1 MRRYRGF
8 TLVELLVVIA
18 IIGILIALLLPAVQ
32 AAREAAR
39 RSQCTNNLK
48 QIGLAMHNY
57 NDRSKVFPFG
67 YLETTTPALELHRRT
82 CWAQEIWPF
91 IEQGP
96 LYDKYMQDLNLWVMD
111 VPPEI
116 RDAQIPAYQ
125 CPSDGSQPAYGGSGG
140 RRSNADGA
148 QGNYVVCTGDGLND
162 PNDATQDG
170 MPYNSRNNP
179 LRGIFWENSHTKFS
193 DIIDGTSNTLLAS
206 EGIVRGSDVAGPTG
220 SGWGGAG
227 GYWGGAPHGGYG
239 FTTLEP
245 PNSPLPDLIYSCK
258 DENFPQ
264 APCRGTGGTL
274 PHYNFARSYHPGGA
288 NFAIADG
295 SVRFISETIDLPTYH
310 AIGTRRQGEVPGP
323 F

>member
-1 MRRYRGF
+1 MRKSRAF

-57 NDRSKVFPFG
+57 HDRSKAFPYG
-67 YLETTTPALELHRRT
+67 YIETTDLHRRT

-91 IEQGP
+91 IEQQP
-96 LYDKYMQDLNLWVMD
+96 LYDRYMADTQLWVMD
-111 VPPEI
+111 VDPAV
-116 RDAQIPAYQ
+116 RDAQIPAFH
-125 CPSDGSQPAYGGSGG
+125 CPSDGAQPAYGGSGG

-148 QGNYVVCTGDGLND
+148 QGNYIVCTGDGLND
-162 PNDATQDG
+162 ANDPTQNG
-170 MPYNSRNNP
+170 MPYGTRE
-179 LRGIFWENSHTKFS
+179 LRGMFWRRSSVSFN
-193 DIIDGTSNTLLAS
+193 DVVDGTSNTLLAS
-206 EGIVRGSDVAGPTG
+206 ESIVRGSSVSGPNG

-227 GYWGGAPHGGYG
+227 GYWGGAPHGSYG
-239 FTTLEP
+239 FTTMEP
-245 PNSPLPDLIYSCK
+245 PNTPVADRIYTCK
-258 DENFPQ
+258 DENFPR
-264 APCRGTGGTL
+264 APCVGTMSTL

-288 NFAIADG
+288 VFVLVDG

-310 AIGTRRQGEVPGP
+310 AIGTRRQGEVAGQ